1 MEKIIL
7 LSIIISILFSMI
19 KFLEMK
25 YIEKEMPP
33 LKFIVRDTLIVL
45 VSSFIPIFA
54 FINMSGTIGQFF
66 GGASLSTSPEIFTDT
81 PGF

>member
-1 MEKIIL
+1 MEKIII
-7 LSIIISILFSMI
+7 LSVSISVLFCII

-33 LKFIVRDTLIVL
+33 LKLIVRDTLIVMI
-45 VSSFIPIFA
+45 SSFIPIFL
-54 FINMSGTIGQFF
+54 FINMSDQIGKMF
-66 GGASLSTSPEIFTDT
+66 GGASLSTSPEIFTDM

>member
-7 LSIIISILFSMI
+7 LSVSISILFCII

-33 LKFIVRDTLIVL
+33 LKLIVRDTLIVL
-45 VSSFIPIFA
+45 ISSFVPLFV
-54 FINMSGTIGQFF
+54 FMNMSDKLGKIFSGS
-66 GGASLSTSPEIFTDT
+66 SLSTSPEIFTDT